1 MPVQFTEL
9 SVTDTKLV
17 NFFYPYS
24 KQSKINVCFSP
35 TQLVD
40 KDKIERYII
49 NFKYTDS
56 EGNLKQLTAE
66 EQSLLVYMFAK
77 GLKKDYGEDKVEIT
91 ASPTGKSEEIRE
103 FVWMEYDYKD
113 VISLKTF
120 LNFIYYDRGSFYTIL
135 PQSFRSQL
143 RTEAFDI
150 DTNKIDRKILEALI
164 NEKYNSTSKETW
176 KDTLGTIR
184 LKTNKTTLAKVL
196 ISFLPNLPMPGI
208 TTLSDFIQSEMIS
221 GKGSSVIDPNVIE
234 LKGDLIPYFYNVYN
248 YHSKE
253 DGNLGS
259 SCMRNSNN
267 TEQIKF
273 YANNP
278 TNVSLLTYIEN
289 KRLFARGVL
298 WTDVRGK
305 KYIDRIYSSSQTY
318 ATKLVAYCKQHDID
332 TVHSPT
338 SECFGLPHTRDCV
351 VKLDTFEMSVNNY
364 PYLDTM
370 CAIDVVGGYVSTEL
384 NILKNYLDS
393 TEYSYLVKNLNRN
406 GNGMISYSENN
417 FYVKKGNNKT
427 TSLSYPKDVH
437 GSFINNELNRY
448 ALINKPKL
456 ALLKRNEIV
465 TINDTEKVS
474 GEWCENTLIKKYNS
488 IKPTLLYSSKE
499 KNYTIK
505 YYDKQYLVYST
516 YHKMNIRIVDST
528 YIPSLQTYVIT
539 DIMSSNDFKST
550 LRILQLRKIYGGK
563 LVHITN
569 EGLQHIKDQ
578 IKILSF
584 RESLMDIRQSRVYN
598 VNVKNILEN
607 GIRIKGIII
616 PFKHLRFVKNESN
629 KNQK

>member
-1 MPVQFTEL
+1 MPAQFTEL
-9 SVTDTKLV
+9 DVTSTKLV

-24 KQSKINVCFSP
+24 KQNKINICFSP
-35 TQLVD
+35 TQLID
-40 KDKIERYII
+40 KDKIEKYVTD
-49 NFKYTDS
+49 FKYTKSDDTVVY
-56 EGNLKQLTAE
+56 LTPE
-66 EQSLLVYMFAK
+66 EQSLLVYLFAK
-77 GLKKDYGEDKVEIT
+77 GLKKDYEGDKIEIM
-91 ASPTGKSEEIRE
+91 ASPTGKGEDKLE

-113 VISLKTF
+113 VIP
-120 LNFIYYDRGSFYTIL
+120 LNIFHNFTYYNQGSFYTIL

-143 RTEAFDI
+143 RTEAFDTE
-150 DTNKIDRKILEALI
+150 TNKVDREILKVLID
-164 NEKYNSTSKETW
+164 EKYNSTDKEVW
-176 KDTLGTIR
+176 KEVLSTIR
-184 LKTNKTTLAKVL
+184 LKTSKTTVAKVL
-196 ISFLPNLPMPGI
+196 ISLLPRLPMPCI

-221 GKGSSVIDPNVIE
+221 GQGSTVIDPNVIE
-234 LKGDLIPYFYNVYN
+234 LKGDLITYFYNVYN
-248 YHSKE
+248 YRFKE

-259 SCMRNSNN
+259 SCMKNNHN

-289 KRLFARGVL
+289 KKLLARGVL

-305 KYIDRIYSSSQTY
+305 KYIDRVYSSSQTY
-318 ATKLVAYCKQHDID
+318 ATKLVAYCKQHNID

-338 SECFGLPHTRDCV
+338 SECFGLPFTRDCV

-384 NILKNYLDS
+384 SILRTYLDC
-393 TEYSYLVKNLNRN
+393 TSYDYFIKNLNRH
-406 GNGMISYSENN
+406 GNGMLGYDERNC
-417 FYVKKGNNKT
+417 YVKKGSNKT
-427 TSLSYPKDVH
+427 VELFYPKDAH
-437 GSFINNELNRY
+437 GNYINSNLNKY

-456 ALLKRNEIV
+456 ALLKRDDIV
-465 TINDTEKVS
+465 TINDTDKIS

-488 IKPTLLYSSKE
+488 VKPTLLYSTKE
-499 KNYTIK
+499 KSYTIK
-505 YYDKQYLVYST
+505 YYDKQYIVYST
-516 YHKMNIRIVDST
+516 FHKMNIRKVDAS

-539 DIMSSNDFKST
+539 ETMSSDSFKSA
-550 LRILQLRKIYGGK
+550 LRMLQLRKIYGGK
-563 LVHITN
+563 LVRITK
-569 EGLQHIKDQ
+569 EGLQNIKDQ
-578 IKILSF
+578 IRILSF

-598 VNVKNILEN
+598 INVKNILEN